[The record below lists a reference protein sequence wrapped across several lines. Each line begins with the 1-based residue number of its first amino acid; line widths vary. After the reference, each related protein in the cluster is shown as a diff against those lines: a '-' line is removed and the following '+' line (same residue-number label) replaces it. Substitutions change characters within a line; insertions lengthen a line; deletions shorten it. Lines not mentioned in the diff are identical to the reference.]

1 MTILFRLSDD
11 ARLFEVRYVGALDY
25 AMRTRAVEGTQRRL
39 KDCWVKQILIDFTD
53 AWTVD
58 TPEQEQVEHFRKT
71 LSRATY
77 PRGSRIAFLNPPAQY
92 DDEAIQVGRVS
103 AHFVGRRFHD
113 RSHALAWLRGRL

>member
-1 MTILFRLSDD
+1 M
-11 ARLFEVRYVGALDY
+11 FEVRYVGELDY
-25 AMRTRAVEGTQRRL
+25 AMRTRAVEATQRRL
-39 KDCWVKQILIDFTD
+39 KDCWVKQILIDFSD
-53 AWTVD
+53 SWTVD
-58 TPEQEQVEHFRKT
+58 TPDPAEVERFRNT

-92 DDEAIQVGRVS
+92 DHDAIQVGRMA